1 MAVVFL
7 AGRWTFYR
15 LLEGQVF
22 NDRQRVVAG
31 LTEVQLG
38 GLQIVATELDTAD
51 LPTRNRRW
59 NALQEELDSPLE
71 IRPIAELSASERLRL
86 ERPRG
91 FVYVYRDDIIDY
103 LGVRLDADNYLRLGP
118 IADKTSRVVE
128 DEVAEWLR
136 ILVRKMDRSTDVDN
150 LLKRVSDESRV
161 NVGLITTESLPDE
174 TQKQLT
180 DGRKTYFYQ
189 FSGDYYVAMPL
200 KDGKGLIRLGPL
212 PKVKQLASQSINT
225 AMSLWFAIVMGSTG
239 WLVYTVSKKFRKIEV
254 VARKIAEGNFDSR
267 VDESQA
273 GESKVLASAFNLMA
287 SKTESSIRSKKELL
301 QVVSHELRTP
311 LSRLRFAVELLETS
325 DNPDLKHSRMTVVRQ
340 SIDDLDS
347 IVDEVLDYVRNEDD
361 SPRKSRE
368 WIEIQPGIKP
378 MIQVFEMEHP
388 KLEFDWVFSGPSPC
402 RDIYADRLVLHR
414 AIGNLLSNAVR
425 YAKSK
430 VRIHVYRSSILSMT
444 QDVSSPQLSTVC
456 IEVEDDGPGI
466 PEHKRIEVLSPFV
479 RLSPDDSKSQSE
491 NSDLTVKASD
501 PVSQT
506 RSSSTH
512 AGLGLGL
519 AIVQRSLR
527 QHGGTISIHQGSLG
541 GCLVRTQWPIPT
553 TS

>member
-1 MAVVFL
+1 
-7 AGRWTFYR
+7 
-15 LLEGQVF
+15 
-22 NDRQRVVAG
+22 
-31 LTEVQLG
+31 
-38 GLQIVATELDTAD
+38 
-51 LPTRNRRW
+51 
-59 NALQEELDSPLE
+59 
-71 IRPIAELSASERLRL
+71 
-86 ERPRG
+86 
-91 FVYVYRDDIIDY
+91 
-103 LGVRLDADNYLRLGP
+103 
-118 IADKTSRVVE
+118 
-128 DEVAEWLR
+128 
-136 ILVRKMDRSTDVDN
+136 
-150 LLKRVSDESRV
+150 
-161 NVGLITTESLPDE
+161 
-174 TQKQLT
+174 
-180 DGRKTYFYQ
+180 
-189 FSGDYYVAMPL
+189 MPL

-212 PKVKQLASQSINT
+212 PKVKQLAAQSINT
-225 AMSLWFAIVMGSTG
+225 AMSLWFAIVIGSTG
-239 WLVYTVSKKFRKIEV
+239 WLVYTVSKKFRNIEI

-311 LSRLRFAVELLETS
+311 LSRLRFAVELLEAS
-325 DNPDLKHSRMTVVRQ
+325 DDPDLKQSRMMVVRQ
-340 SIDDLDS
+340 SIDNLDS

-368 WIEIQPGIKP
+368 WIEIQPVIKP

-402 RDIYADRLVLHR
+402 TDIYADRLVLHR

-430 VRIHVYRSSILSMT
+430 VRIHVYRSSIPSMIP
-444 QDVSSPQLSTVC
+444 DVSSPQLSTVC

-466 PEHKRIEVLSPFV
+466 PENKRIEVLSPFV

-491 NSDLTVKASD
+491 NSHLTVKASD

-541 GCLVRTQWPIPT
+541 GCLVRTQWPIRT
-553 TS
+553 TA